1 MTETADANLIVDE
14 TPAPMRPLRVA
25 VVTETFPPEV
35 NGVARTISRVVEG
48 LRAKGHDVQLIRPRQ
63 AVDEGRQ
70 SHASQVQVLTRGL
83 PIPGYPDMRMGLPSK
98 RALMNLWKLRRPDVV
113 YVATEGPLGWS
124 ALQSARALRV
134 PVASEFRTN
143 FHAYAQHYGVGWLQR
158 PMLAYLRKFHNR
170 TQVTMVP
177 TVGLRQEL
185 SPHGFERLE
194 VVQRGVDTDL
204 FHPGQRR
211 ESLRHLWG
219 AMPTDPVVV
228 CVGRIAAEKNLMLLA
243 DAFEAFRAN
252 SPKAQLVVV
261 GDGPLRQQLQAR
273 APYAHFAGS
282 RTGDDLAAHYA
293 SADLFFFPSVTETF
307 GNVTLEAM
315 ASGLPVLA
323 YNYAAAAQVIE
334 HGRNGWLVPF
344 DDAQAYVQA
353 AGAVSATASEWRA
366 LGAQAVQAAA
376 RNAWDSIISQIERV
390 LRQVLNDSNAKSA
403 RP

>member
-1 MTETADANLIVDE
+1 MNQPVDAHLVVDE
-14 TPAPMRPLRVA
+14 TPATLRRLRVA

-35 NGVARTISRVVEG
+35 NGVARTISRVVDG
-48 LRAKGHDVQLIRPRQ
+48 LRARGHDVQLIRPRQ
-63 AVDEGRQ
+63 VVDAGRELQ
-70 SHASQVQVLTRGL
+70 ASEEQVLTRGL

-98 RALMNLWKLRRPDVV
+98 RALMSLWKLRRPDVV

-124 ALQSARALRV
+124 ALQTARSLRV

-170 TQVTMVP
+170 THVTMVP
-177 TVGLRQEL
+177 TAGLKKDL

-211 ESLRHLWG
+211 EDLRQSWG
-219 AMPTDPVVV
+219 AAPDDPVVV
-228 CVGRIAAEKNLMLLA
+228 CVGRLAAEKNLMLLA
-243 DAFEAFRAN
+243 EAFEAFRAGV
-252 SPKAQLVVV
+252 PRARLVVV
-261 GDGPLRQQLQAR
+261 GDGPLREQLQAR

-282 RTGDDLAAHYA
+282 RSGDDLAAHYA

-323 YNYAAAAQVIE
+323 YNYAAAAQVID
-334 HGRNGWLVPF
+334 HGHNGWLVPF
-344 DDAQAYVQA
+344 DDAAAYVQTA
-353 AGAVSATASEWRA
+353 AKLHSASSDWKA
-366 LGAQAVQAAA
+366 LGTLAVQAAA

-390 LRQVLNDSNAKSA
+390 LRQVLSDANAKSV